1 MRSKIYRYIRTLI
14 ITFALLVLPFMLIA
28 AQEPAEDWFPT
39 SLEDLIA
46 KLSAP
51 SWIVGVVAAVL
62 AVVSEYG
69 LKWYDDLATKYKR
82 AVYLAMCMVLPAAG
96 VILQMTVLKLPLTW
110 AVILTA
116 AQAGWAAFGLGTAVQ
131 GILPKR
137 VGTNWIIRGH

>member
-1 MRSKIYRYIRTLI
+1 MKFKTRLYIRTLVI
-14 ITFALLVLPFMLIA
+14 CLGLFALAFALMG
-28 AQEPAEDWFPT
+28 AQEPVEDWFPT